1 MIEDGKIAVDNNVN
15 IKNEPHKL
23 EKKQA
28 SIDDEYN
35 VGVASKSFLSYF
47 ESVDVRCLR
56 LIDFVHPDEVSEF
69 KAFMSGKINGVSRRI
84 FRLKRNTNE
93 YRYNVVKL
101 CHEDNALKDKG
112 YRDIEIIDI
121 EDTVLLNEKIVSDLE
136 KMRLLFGMTDEY
148 MFNYN
153 KVTNVLKIFHYDE
166 LKRVIDYNMDIDE
179 WSDEMLQ
186 KRYVADSERGLFKAF
201 IIALKD
207 YNQSISTKINCSIRT
222 HGNIIETLRFTGI
235 YYNSSIEGEGE
246 IIGRILSDGATAR
259 SNEALELMDELQY
272 DSLTKVYNKKAIT
285 EYAINTLKENKR
297 NRTIIVIL
305 DVDHFKSVND
315 TYGHMYGDKILARVG
330 QRLKEV
336 VGEDGVVGRI
346 GGDEF
351 MIVLN
356 GINDDQML
364 RGVLR
369 AMRTQIKW
377 EFSEEFTD
385 FMITCSIGASIYPN
399 NGTDFEELFKK
410 ADHCLYIA
418 KEKGRD
424 RYVFFRDELHRES
437 YEASVEKKDSQSI
450 SSRENKEL
458 EYLGKFFAEVAID
471 REKAI
476 RDMFAHMKTAYNI
489 DSIDIYYG
497 DGLKAVYSFGADAD
511 KNDDAMYVYSSEFK
525 EMLGNNRSI
534 NVSFLRKIMDN
545 APDFCTEMKKRSIL
559 STIQCIIG
567 SQDDIKGLIT
577 FNKKIEASQWA
588 DYEVTC
594 AEIAASYLR
603 LFAENKI

>member
-235 YYNSSIEGEGE
+235 YYNSGIEGEGE

-356 GINDDQML
+356 GVNDDQML

-399 NGTDFEELFKK
+399 NGTGFEELFKK

-497 DGLKAVYSFGADAD
+497 EGLKAVYSFGADAD

-567 SQDDIKGLIT
+567 SQDDFKGLIT
-577 FNKKIEASQWA
+577 FNKKMRHHSGLI
-588 DYEVTC
+588 T
-594 AEIAASYLR
+594 R
-603 LFAENKI
+603 LHVLKLQHHT

>member
-186 KRYVADSERGLFKAF
+186 KRYVADNERGLFKAF

>member
-186 KRYVADSERGLFKAF
+186 KRYVADNERGLFKAF

-235 YYNSSIEGEGE
+235 YYNSGIEGEGE

-577 FNKKIEASQWA
+577 FNKKNEASQWA

>member
-186 KRYVADSERGLFKAF
+186 KRYVADNERGLFKAF

-235 YYNSSIEGEGE
+235 YYNSGIEGEGE

-511 KNDDAMYVYSSEFK
+511 KNDDAMYVYSPEFK

-534 NVSFLRKIMDN
+534 NVSFLRKIMDS

>member
-101 CHEDNALKDKG
+101 CHEDKALKDKG

-186 KRYVADSERGLFKAF
+186 KRYVADNERGLFKAF

-285 EYAINTLKENKR
+285 EYAINILKENKR

>member
-186 KRYVADSERGLFKAF
+186 KRYVADNERGLFKAF

-534 NVSFLRKIMDN
+534 NVSFLRKIMEN

>member
-1 MIEDGKIAVDNNVN
+1 MIEDGKIAVDNNEN

-56 LIDFVHPDEVSEF
+56 LIDFVHPDEVGEF
-69 KAFMSGKINGVSRRI
+69 KAFMSGEIRGVSRKI

-101 CHEDNALKDKG
+101 CHEANALKDKG

-179 WSDEMLQ
+179 WADEMLQ
-186 KRYVADSERGLFKAF
+186 KRYVADNERGLFKAF

-235 YYNSSIEGEGE
+235 YYNSGIEGEGE

-285 EYAINTLKENKR
+285 QYAINTLKENKR

-330 QRLKEV
+330 QQLKEV

-424 RYVFFRDELHRES
+424 RYVFFRDELHRQS
-437 YEASVEKKDSQSI
+437 YEASVEKKDSQSVG
-450 SSRENKEL
+450 SRENKEL

-497 DGLKAVYSFGADAD
+497 DGLKAVYSFGTEAD

-567 SQDDIKGLIT
+567 SEDDIKGLIT
-577 FNKKIEASQWA
+577 FNKKFEASQWA

-603 LFAENKI
+603 LFAENKL

>member
-28 SIDDEYN
+28 SIGDEYN

-235 YYNSSIEGEGE
+235 YYNSGIEGEGE

-356 GINDDQML
+356 GVNDDQML

-399 NGTDFEELFKK
+399 NGTGFEELFKK

-577 FNKKIEASQWA
+577 FNKKNEASQWA

>member
-186 KRYVADSERGLFKAF
+186 KRYVADNERGLFKAF

-534 NVSFLRKIMDN
+534 NVSFLRKIMEN

-577 FNKKIEASQWA
+577 FNKKNEASQWA

>member
-186 KRYVADSERGLFKAF
+186 KRYVADNERGLFKAF

-235 YYNSSIEGEGE
+235 YYNSGIEGEGE

-356 GINDDQML
+356 GVNDDQML

-511 KNDDAMYVYSSEFK
+511 KNDDAMYVYTSEFK

>member
-101 CHEDNALKDKG
+101 CHEDKALKDKG

-186 KRYVADSERGLFKAF
+186 KRYVADNERGLFKAF

-235 YYNSSIEGEGE
+235 YYNSGIEGEGE

-511 KNDDAMYVYSSEFK
+511 KNDDAMYVYSPEFK

-534 NVSFLRKIMDN
+534 NVSFLRKIMDS

>member
-186 KRYVADSERGLFKAF
+186 KRYVADNERGLFKAF

-235 YYNSSIEGEGE
+235 YYNSGIEGEGE

-424 RYVFFRDELHRES
+424 RYVFFRDELH
-437 YEASVEKKDSQSI
+437 
-450 SSRENKEL
+450 
-458 EYLGKFFAEVAID
+458 
-471 REKAI
+471 
-476 RDMFAHMKTAYNI
+476 
-489 DSIDIYYG
+489 
-497 DGLKAVYSFGADAD
+497 
-511 KNDDAMYVYSSEFK
+511 
-525 EMLGNNRSI
+525 
-534 NVSFLRKIMDN
+534 
-545 APDFCTEMKKRSIL
+545 
-559 STIQCIIG
+559 
-567 SQDDIKGLIT
+567 
-577 FNKKIEASQWA
+577 
-588 DYEVTC
+588 
-594 AEIAASYLR
+594 
-603 LFAENKI
+603 

>member
-101 CHEDNALKDKG
+101 CHEDKALKDKG

-235 YYNSSIEGEGE
+235 YYNSGIEGEGE

-272 DSLTKVYNKKAIT
+272 DSLTKVYNKKTIT

-356 GINDDQML
+356 GVNDDQML

-399 NGTDFEELFKK
+399 NGTGFEELFKK

-577 FNKKIEASQWA
+577 FNKKNEASQWA

-603 LFAENKI
+603 LFAENMI

>member
-56 LIDFVHPDEVSEF
+56 LIDFVHHDEVSEF

-101 CHEDNALKDKG
+101 CHEDNAFKDKG

-186 KRYVADSERGLFKAF
+186 KRYVADNERGLFKAF

-235 YYNSSIEGEGE
+235 YYNSGIEGEGE

-603 LFAENKI
+603 LFAEN

>member
-101 CHEDNALKDKG
+101 CHEDNAFKDKG

-186 KRYVADSERGLFKAF
+186 KRYVADNERGLFKAF

-235 YYNSSIEGEGE
+235 YYNSGIEGEGE

-458 EYLGKFFAEVAID
+458 EYLGNFFAEVAID

-511 KNDDAMYVYSSEFK
+511 KNDDAMYVYSPEFK

-603 LFAENKI
+603 LFAEN

>member
-577 FNKKIEASQWA
+577 FNKKNEASQWA

>member
-56 LIDFVHPDEVSEF
+56 LIDFVHHDEVSEF

-101 CHEDNALKDKG
+101 CHEDNAFKDKG

-186 KRYVADSERGLFKAF
+186 KRYVADNERGLFKAF

-235 YYNSSIEGEGE
+235 YYNSGIEGEGE

-534 NVSFLRKIMDN
+534 NVSFLRKIMDS

>member
-186 KRYVADSERGLFKAF
+186 KRYVADNERGLFKAF

-235 YYNSSIEGEGE
+235 YYNSGIEGEGE

>member
-101 CHEDNALKDKG
+101 CHEDKALKDKG

-186 KRYVADSERGLFKAF
+186 KRYVADNERGLFKAF

-235 YYNSSIEGEGE
+235 YYNSGIEGEGE

-603 LFAENKI
+603 LFAEN

>member
-69 KAFMSGKINGVSRRI
+69 KAFMSGKINGVPRRI

-112 YRDIEIIDI
+112 YTDIEIIDI

-186 KRYVADSERGLFKAF
+186 KRYVADNERGLFKAF

-235 YYNSSIEGEGE
+235 YYNSGIEGEGE

-351 MIVLN
+351 MMVLN
-356 GINDDQML
+356 GVNDDQML

-437 YEASVEKKDSQSI
+437 YEASVEKKDLQSI

-476 RDMFAHMKTAYNI
+476 RDMFAHMKNAYNI

>member
-186 KRYVADSERGLFKAF
+186 KRYVADNERGLFKAF

-534 NVSFLRKIMDN
+534 NVSSLRKIMEN

>member
-101 CHEDNALKDKG
+101 CHEDNAFKDKG

-186 KRYVADSERGLFKAF
+186 KRYVADNERGLFKAF

-235 YYNSSIEGEGE
+235 YYNSGIEGEGE

-603 LFAENKI
+603 LFAEN

>member
-235 YYNSSIEGEGE
+235 YYNSGIEGEGE

-356 GINDDQML
+356 GVNDDQML

-603 LFAENKI
+603 LFAEN

>member
-186 KRYVADSERGLFKAF
+186 KRYVADNERGLFKAF

-235 YYNSSIEGEGE
+235 YYNSGIEGEGE

-259 SNEALELMDELQY
+259 SNETLELMDELQY

-489 DSIDIYYG
+489 ESIDIYYG

-577 FNKKIEASQWA
+577 FNKKTEASQWA

-603 LFAENKI
+603 LFAEN

>member
-186 KRYVADSERGLFKAF
+186 KRYVADNERGLFKAF

-235 YYNSSIEGEGE
+235 YYNSGIEGEGE

-356 GINDDQML
+356 GVNDDQML

>member
-101 CHEDNALKDKG
+101 CHEDNAFKDKG

-186 KRYVADSERGLFKAF
+186 KRYVADNERGLFKAF

-235 YYNSSIEGEGE
+235 YYNSGIEGEGE

-458 EYLGKFFAEVAID
+458 EYLGNFFAEVAID

-511 KNDDAMYVYSSEFK
+511 KNDDAMYVYSPEFK

>member
-56 LIDFVHPDEVSEF
+56 LIGFVHPDEVSEF

-235 YYNSSIEGEGE
+235 YYNSGIEGEGE

-356 GINDDQML
+356 GVNDDQML

-399 NGTDFEELFKK
+399 NGTGFEELFKK

-603 LFAENKI
+603 LFAEN

>member
-186 KRYVADSERGLFKAF
+186 KRYVADNERGLFKAF

-577 FNKKIEASQWA
+577 FNKKNEASQWA

>member
-1 MIEDGKIAVDNNVN
+1 
-15 IKNEPHKL
+15 
-23 EKKQA
+23 
-28 SIDDEYN
+28 
-35 VGVASKSFLSYF
+35 
-47 ESVDVRCLR
+47 
-56 LIDFVHPDEVSEF
+56 
-69 KAFMSGKINGVSRRI
+69 
-84 FRLKRNTNE
+84 
-93 YRYNVVKL
+93 
-101 CHEDNALKDKG
+101 
-112 YRDIEIIDI
+112 
-121 EDTVLLNEKIVSDLE
+121 
-136 KMRLLFGMTDEY
+136 
-148 MFNYN
+148 
-153 KVTNVLKIFHYDE
+153 
-166 LKRVIDYNMDIDE
+166 
-179 WSDEMLQ
+179 
-186 KRYVADSERGLFKAF
+186 
-201 IIALKD
+201 
-207 YNQSISTKINCSIRT
+207 
-222 HGNIIETLRFTGI
+222 
-235 YYNSSIEGEGE
+235 
-246 IIGRILSDGATAR
+246 
-259 SNEALELMDELQY
+259 
-272 DSLTKVYNKKAIT
+272 
-285 EYAINTLKENKR
+285 
-297 NRTIIVIL
+297 
-305 DVDHFKSVND
+305 
-315 TYGHMYGDKILARVG
+315 MYGDKILARVG

>member
-101 CHEDNALKDKG
+101 CHEDNAFKDKG

-186 KRYVADSERGLFKAF
+186 KRYVADNERGLFKAF

-235 YYNSSIEGEGE
+235 YYNSGIEGEGE

-356 GINDDQML
+356 GVNDDQML

-534 NVSFLRKIMDN
+534 NVSFLRKIMDS

>member
-235 YYNSSIEGEGE
+235 YYNSGIEGEGE

-356 GINDDQML
+356 GVNDDQML

-399 NGTDFEELFKK
+399 NGTGFEELFKK

-603 LFAENKI
+603 LFAEN

>member
-1 MIEDGKIAVDNNVN
+1 M
-15 IKNEPHKL
+15 
-23 EKKQA
+23 
-28 SIDDEYN
+28 
-35 VGVASKSFLSYF
+35 
-47 ESVDVRCLR
+47 
-56 LIDFVHPDEVSEF
+56 
-69 KAFMSGKINGVSRRI
+69 
-84 FRLKRNTNE
+84 
-93 YRYNVVKL
+93 KL
-101 CHEDNALKDKG
+101 CHEDNAFKDKG

-186 KRYVADSERGLFKAF
+186 KRYVADNERGLFKAF

-235 YYNSSIEGEGE
+235 YYNSGIEGEGE

-458 EYLGKFFAEVAID
+458 EYLGNFFAEVAID

-511 KNDDAMYVYSSEFK
+511 KNDDAMYVYSPEFK

>member
-186 KRYVADSERGLFKAF
+186 KRYVADNERGLFKAF

-235 YYNSSIEGEGE
+235 YYNSGIEGEGE

-577 FNKKIEASQWA
+577 FNEK
-588 DYEVTC
+588 
-594 AEIAASYLR
+594 
-603 LFAENKI
+603 N

>member
-186 KRYVADSERGLFKAF
+186 KRYVADNERGLFKAF

-235 YYNSSIEGEGE
+235 YYNSGIEGEGE

-356 GINDDQML
+356 GVNDDQML

-450 SSRENKEL
+450 SSRENKEF

>member
-186 KRYVADSERGLFKAF
+186 KRYVADNERGLFKAF

-235 YYNSSIEGEGE
+235 YYNSGIEGEGE

-534 NVSFLRKIMDN
+534 NVSFLRKIMEN

>member
-28 SIDDEYN
+28 SIGDEYN

-235 YYNSSIEGEGE
+235 YYNSGIEGEGE

-356 GINDDQML
+356 GVNDDQML

-399 NGTDFEELFKK
+399 NGTGFEELFKK

-603 LFAENKI
+603 LFAEN

>member
-186 KRYVADSERGLFKAF
+186 KRYVADNERGLFKAF

-246 IIGRILSDGATAR
+246 IIRRILSDGATAR

-534 NVSFLRKIMDN
+534 NVSFLRKIMEN

>member
-56 LIDFVHPDEVSEF
+56 LIDFVHHDEVSEF

-101 CHEDNALKDKG
+101 CHEDNAFKDKG

-186 KRYVADSERGLFKAF
+186 KRYVADNERGLFKAF

-235 YYNSSIEGEGE
+235 YYNSGIEGEGE

-534 NVSFLRKIMDN
+534 NVSFLRKIMDS

-603 LFAENKI
+603 LFAEN

>member
-56 LIDFVHPDEVSEF
+56 LIDFVHHDEVSEF

-101 CHEDNALKDKG
+101 CHEDNAFKDKG

-186 KRYVADSERGLFKAF
+186 KRYVADNERGLFKAF

-235 YYNSSIEGEGE
+235 YYNSGIEGEGE

-511 KNDDAMYVYSSEFK
+511 KNDDAMYVYSPEFK

-534 NVSFLRKIMDN
+534 NVSFLRKIMDS